1 MNHLAAALALAPSG
15 SFASLLRHAVRP
27 RVKLVATPKPTTSS
41 PAPTEAPIHRAS
53 GAIGPDRPLHLHCPS
68 CAQGRA
74 KRTPDGTYYCSPSRQ
89 GCGLRFSATGFEFD
103 AALPRPAYG
112 HWVLRE
118 WDPSQG
124 KIGVWLYEV
133 A

>member
-1 MNHLAAALALAPSG
+1 VT
-15 SFASLLRHAVRP
+15 FASLLRAATRP
-27 RVKLVATPKPTTSS
+27 KVKLVPVSVPAPVST
-41 PAPTEAPIHRAS
+41 PAPTEAVIHRAS

-74 KRTPDGTYYCSPSRQ
+74 KRTPDGTYYCSPSRH

-103 AALPRPAYG
+103 AVQPRPPRG
-112 HWVLRE
+112 HWVLRD
-118 WDPSQG
+118 WDPGHG
-124 KIGVWLYEV
+124 KLGVWLYEV